1 MHFGHCTKF
10 LNLNRSLNEK
20 QESIGRVKNASHTK
34 NYAIYPSD
42 RFLLFLVP
50 ISGLSLEKYEEK
62 RKGKETGKGETKTI
76 LLPIPDYPF
85 DTVEDK
91 RSWRATS
98 HCLSADFTP
107 MPKRKKS

>member
-1 MHFGHCTKF
+1 MK
-10 LNLNRSLNEK
+10 NK
-20 QESIGRVKNASHTK
+20 RVLAELKIRATLK